1 MIALDLEQ
9 AASSALY
16 LDIHHVE
23 FTDQGALRVCALL
36 GDGWYEGEVLIEVG
50 DQVNVTL
57 ADLYLDETAIRPLLQ
72 RIGRDALEQAVG
84 GAVSRMKFAVDGGMR
99 GRRPSVPRIVAYHL
113 GGRTHALS
121 RIPVGAGARKA
132 RISRRDCRR
141 KAV

>member
-1 MIALDLEQ
+1 MLDPYPEGKEKDMIALDLEQ

-23 FTDQGALRVCALL
+23 FPDEGALRVCALL

-84 GAVSRMKFAVDGGMR
+84 GAVSRMNL
-99 GRRPSVPRIVAYHL
+99 SS
-113 GGRTHALS
+113 ALLQK
-121 RIPVGAGARKA
+121 RFL
-132 RISRRDCRR
+132 
-141 KAV
+141 

>member
-23 FTDQGALRVCALL
+23 FTDEGALRVCALL
-36 GDGWYEGEVLIEVG
+36 GDGWYEGEVMIEAG

-57 ADLYLDETAIRPLLQ
+57 ADLYLDEAAIRPLLQ
-72 RIGRDALEQAVG
+72 RIGRDALERAVG

-99 GRRPSVPRIVAYHL
+99 GRRPSAPRIVAYHL
-113 GGRTHALS
+113 GGRTHTLS
-121 RIPVGAGARKA
+121 RISVGVGPRKT
-132 RISRRDCRR
+132 RIPRRGCSR
-141 KAV
+141 KVV